1 MEGLPP
7 KKIVFAFGRFQ
18 PPTIGHE
25 LLVKTVQ
32 KIAGGTADHII
43 YASRTQDAKK
53 NPLPVE
59 RKIYYLKRM
68 FPGVNFAAA
77 NDQQRTFMEVAAVLN
92 KKYKHIVMIAG
103 SDRVASYKELLN
115 KYNGKDF
122 NFDSVEV
129 VSAGERDPDADDA
142 SGMSGTKMR
151 EAAKKGDFK
160 LFKTGLPHTITDLDS
175 RRLMN
180 ELRKASGLQPVKE
193 SLNIVVDEL
202 REKYFRGEIFNVGD
216 TVTCNEETFSIVKRG
231 SNHLLVK
238 AEDGSLHSKW
248 IQDVQV
254 AEDVQIGYSPKEIT
268 FAGYTTKNFHH
279 HDYVS
284 KAFEM
289 TIKRSGQTHEQEV
302 LEAIKATDTY
312 MGINDIHIK
321 TDTKPT
327 EQEMEMWILAHE
339 KARMLLE
346 DLNEFVHHQD
356 YWHMHLH
363 ELQHQ
368 MSNFKELGKGEM
380 QDEYDFSKGVRG
392 AVLSENLTTKTLKNN
407 DKIKVARVVATMLGV
422 ENAESMTDPKQL
434 VNAGLRKVRSKTLNP
449 ESVSIVKRMLELA
462 DEVGIEYDKNLL
474 QSKLKEEDEMQNILK
489 FRDFHK
495 KDHLRKMKRNYQLG
509 EGEQDTSDFK
519 LSPSGRKV
527 RAHRIKIGEEQ
538 IDEVGDTAK
547 GQKMLAKVQKRATDR
562 LIKADD
568 KNRLEPDVSKRDLK
582 TVRKNSA
589 TAQRAYDRLKEE
601 NLDEAAPFKD
611 LKSAVNYASDKVKTH
626 RDNLDGIE
634 VYKHKSGGYDVNHTM
649 NSNGRNALRGSGA
662 KHLGTVY
669 KDKPHNIKEEDE
681 LNIPVLENEEMWA
694 QRVIDEEEINNN
706 ALPLHADAQF
716 PDSEEDFE
724 EISDEEIDA
733 MVNSMTDEDI
743 MEHGYD
749 DDEIAVLD
757 ADTGEEIELE
767 DEEDT
772 VKEAALMEVLSRLER
787 IKAKV
792 RFRRTE
798 AKRERKLHLA
808 LKRTSNSQT
817 INRRARRMAIK
828 ALKQRFARKP
838 LAKLSVAE
846 KERLEQRVQRM
857 KPVLNR
863 IAMRMAPR
871 VRRLERDRIRK

>member
-25 LLVKTVQ
+25 LLVKTVK
-32 KIAGGTADHII
+32 KIAGATADHVI

-53 NPLPVE
+53 NPLAVE
-59 RKIYYLKRM
+59 RKVYYLKRM
-68 FPGVNFAAA
+68 FPGMNFAAA
-77 NDQQRTFMEVAAVLN
+77 NDEQRTFMEVAAALN
-92 KKYKHIVMIAG
+92 KKYKHIVMVAG
-103 SDRVASYKELLN
+103 SDRIADYKRILN
-115 KYNGKDF
+115 TYNGKDF
-122 NFDSVEV
+122 NFDSIEV

-160 LFKTGLPHTITDLDS
+160 LFKTGLPHTITDLDA

-216 TVTCNEETFSIVKRG
+216 TVTCNEESFSIVKRG

-248 IQDVQV
+248 IHEVQV
-254 AEDVQIGYSPKEIT
+254 AEDVQIGYSPTEIT
-268 FAGYTTKNFHH
+268 FGGYTTKNFHH

-289 TIKRSGQTHEQEV
+289 TIKRSGSTHPQEV

-312 MGINDIHIK
+312 MGINDIHIEK
-321 TDTKPT
+321 DKKPT
-327 EQEMEMWILAHE
+327 AEEMEMWILAHE
-339 KARMLLE
+339 RARMLLE
-346 DLNEFVHHQD
+346 GLNEFVHHQD

-363 ELQHQ
+363 ELQDQ
-368 MSNFKELGKGEM
+368 MSNFKETGKGEM

-407 DKIKVARVVATMLGV
+407 DKIKVARVIATMLGV
-422 ENAESMTDPKQL
+422 ENAESMSDPKQL
-434 VNAGLRKVRSKTLNP
+434 VNSGLRKVRSKTLNP
-449 ESVSIVKRMLELA
+449 ESISIVKRMLDLA
-462 DEVGIEYDKNLL
+462 DEVGIDYDENLL
-474 QSKLKEEDEMQNILK
+474 QSKLKEENEMQNILK

-495 KDHLRKMKRNYQLG
+495 KDQLRKMKRNYQLG

-527 RAHRIKIGEEQ
+527 RAHRIKLGDREKE
-538 IDEVGDTAK
+538 IDEGSPYYNK
-547 GQKMLAKVQKRATDR
+547 PSFLKKMSRLAKQERQERERKEAEQK
-562 LIKADD
+562 
-568 KNRLEPDVSKRDLK
+568 
-582 TVRKNSA
+582 
-589 TAQRAYDRLKEE
+589 
-601 NLDEAAPFKD
+601 
-611 LKSAVNYASDKVKTH
+611 
-626 RDNLDGIE
+626 
-634 VYKHKSGGYDVNHTM
+634 
-649 NSNGRNALRGSGA
+649 
-662 KHLGTVY
+662 
-669 KDKPHNIKEEDE
+669 KPVKEEDE
-681 LNIPVLENEEMWA
+681 LDIPVLENEEMWA
-694 QRVIDEEEINNN
+694 SRVIDEEEVNNN

-716 PDSEEDFE
+716 PDDEEDFE

-743 MEHGYD
+743 LEHGYD
-749 DDEIAVLD
+749 DDELAVID
-757 ADTGEEIELE
+757 DETGEEVELE
-767 DEEDT
+767 EDP

-787 IKAKV
+787 IKAKA

-798 AKRERKLHLA
+798 AKRERRLSIA
-808 LKRTSNSQT
+808 LKKTSNTQT

-828 ALKQRFARKP
+828 SLKQRFARKP
-838 LAKLSVAE
+838 INKLSVAE
-846 KERLEQRVQRM
+846 KERLEQRIAKM

>member
-92 KKYKHIVMIAG
+92 KKYKHIVMVAG
-103 SDRVASYKELLN
+103 SDRIASYKKLLN
-115 KYNGKDF
+115 DYNGKDF
-122 NFDSVEV
+122 NFDSIEV

-160 LFKTGLPHTITDLDS
+160 LFKTGLPHTITDLDA

-193 SLNIVVDEL
+193 SLNIVVDEV

-216 TVTCNEETFSIVKRG
+216 AVTCNEETFSIVKRG

-289 TIKRSGQTHEQEV
+289 TIQRSGQTHEQEV

-312 MGINDIHIK
+312 MGINDIHIEK
-321 TDTKPT
+321 DKKPT

-346 DLNEFVHHQD
+346 GLNEFAHHQD

-363 ELQHQ
+363 ELQDQ

-422 ENAESMTDPKQL
+422 ENAESMSDPKQL

-449 ESVSIVKRMLELA
+449 ESVSIVKRMLDLA

-489 FRDFHK
+489 FREFHK

-509 EGEQDTSDFK
+509 E
-519 LSPSGRKV
+519 
-527 RAHRIKIGEEQ
+527 EQ
-538 IDEVGDTAK
+538 I
-547 GQKMLAKVQKRATDR
+547 
-562 LIKADD
+562 
-568 KNRLEPDVSKRDLK
+568 
-582 TVRKNSA
+582 
-589 TAQRAYDRLKEE
+589 
-601 NLDEAAPFKD
+601 DEAAPFKD

-626 RDNLDGIE
+626 RDHDDGIE

-649 NSNGRNALRGSGA
+649 NANGRNALKGSGA
-662 KHLGTVY
+662 KHLGTVRRDQ
-669 KDKPHNIKEEDE
+669 KGNVSHNIKEEDE
-681 LNIPVLENEEMWA
+681 LDIPVLENEEMWA
-694 QRVIDEEEINNN
+694 QRVIDEQEVNNN

-716 PDSEEDFE
+716 PDGEEDFE
-724 EISDEEIDA
+724 ELSDDEIDA
-733 MVNSMTDEDI
+733 IVNSMTDEDI

-749 DDEIAVLD
+749 DDEIAVID
-757 ADTGEEIELE
+757 ADTGEEIELD
-767 DEEDT
+767 DEEEDI

-792 RFRRTE
+792 RFKRT
-798 AKRERKLHLA
+798 APKRERKLQLA

>member
-1 MEGLPP
+1 MKKFKQLMEGLPP

-32 KIAGGTADHII
+32 KIAGGTADHVI

-68 FPGVNFAAA
+68 FPGVTFAAA
-77 NDQQRTFMEVAAVLN
+77 NDQQRTFMEVAAALN
-92 KKYKHIVMIAG
+92 KKYKHIVMVAG
-103 SDRVASYKELLN
+103 SDRIASYKELLN

-122 NFDSVEV
+122 NFDSIEV
-129 VSAGERDPDADDA
+129 ISAGERDPDADDA

-160 LFKTGLPHTITDLDS
+160 LFKTGLPHTITDLDA

-216 TVTCNEETFSIVKRG
+216 AVTCNEETFSIVKRG
-231 SNHLLVK
+231 SNHLLVR

-289 TIKRSGQTHEQEV
+289 TIQRSGQNHEQEV
-302 LEAIKATDTY
+302 LGAIKATDTY
-312 MGINDIHIK
+312 MGINDIHIEK
-321 TDTKPT
+321 DKKPT

-346 DLNEFVHHQD
+346 GLNEFVHHQD

-363 ELQHQ
+363 ELQDQ
-368 MSNFKELGKGEM
+368 MSNFKETGKGEM

-422 ENAESMTDPKQL
+422 ENAESMSDPKQL

-449 ESVSIVKRMLELA
+449 ESVSIVKRMLDLA

-489 FRDFHK
+489 FREFHK

-509 EGEQDTSDFK
+509 E
-519 LSPSGRKV
+519 
-527 RAHRIKIGEEQ
+527 EEQ
-538 IDEVGDTAK
+538 IDEISQKLAGDYYGAATKKHIEKVGIKKDMYGRIEKDMGKQRKA
-547 GQKMLAKVQKRATDR
+547 GVDRAMDR
-562 LIKADD
+562 VTGA
-568 KNRLEPDVSKRDLK
+568 RK
-582 TVRKNSA
+582 TN
-589 TAQRAYDRLKEE
+589 EE
-601 NLDEAAPFKD
+601 LD
-611 LKSAVNYASDKVKTH
+611 
-626 RDNLDGIE
+626 
-634 VYKHKSGGYDVNHTM
+634 
-649 NSNGRNALRGSGA
+649 
-662 KHLGTVY
+662 
-669 KDKPHNIKEEDE
+669 
-681 LNIPVLENEEMWA
+681 IPVLENEEMWA

-716 PDSEEDFE
+716 PNSEEDFE

-772 VKEAALMEVLSRLER
+772 VQEAALMEVLSRLER